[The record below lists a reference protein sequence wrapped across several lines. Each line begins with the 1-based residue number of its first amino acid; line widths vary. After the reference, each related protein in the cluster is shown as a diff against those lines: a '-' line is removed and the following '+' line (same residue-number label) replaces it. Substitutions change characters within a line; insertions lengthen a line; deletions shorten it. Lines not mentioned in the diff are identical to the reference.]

1 MKFTLLEKKE
11 NGLKLEVSIPR
22 ILNLSAQKP
31 EHYDRRQ
38 VESLVIKYALE
49 EYEELKKVEDLKIE
63 GRVQKMWNK
72 FSEGVHEQVVELSW
86 KMKKTKKK
94 KDQSSNS
101 NSSSPPPSS
110 SSSPRSKSSS

>member
-11 NGLKLEVSIPR
+11 NSLKLEVSIPR
-22 ILNLSAQKP
+22 ILNLAAQKP

-38 VESLVIKYALE
+38 VEALVLKYALE
-49 EYEELKKVEDLKIE
+49 EHEELKKVEDLKVE

-86 KMKKTKKK
+86 KRKKEKKK
-94 KDQSSNS
+94 KDQSSSS
-101 NSSSPPPSS
+101 NSSSPP
-110 SSSPRSKSSS
+110 SSSPSSPKSKSSS